1 MGGSLDPY
9 LYAFVIVNSPSR
21 YAILYSAAHG
31 RVLTVK
37 KLSLLVLLLLLIAG
51 AGAGAGYWFLV
62 LEADEDELEQE
73 NRAPQATLA
82 ITPVDGQVLV
92 NETVSFQGHQSS
104 DPDGDPLTYAWEF
117 GDSNSSSGL
126 TVSHAYGA
134 EGAYTVR
141 LTVTDPAGLSD
152 FAETTIAVTEAQV
165 ETFEGDGTVSCQ
177 LTGNCDTQDL
187 PFEVKADAA
196 LASVAWSLDQN
207 GVLNADV
214 TITIYNNTGNS
225 VYNETGQG
233 QGDYST
239 EFSGTDLESLGDWKW
254 EIEAEQGS
262 MDWNVTIRIEY

>member
-1 MGGSLDPY
+1 M
-9 LYAFVIVNSPSR
+9 
-21 YAILYSAAHG
+21 
-31 RVLTVK
+31 K

-62 LEADEDELEQE
+62 LEADEDEPEQE
-73 NRAPQATLA
+73 NRAPQAT
-82 ITPVDGQVLV
+82 ITTNPVDGQVRV

-126 TVSHAYGA
+126 TVSHAYAA
-134 EGAYTVR
+134 EGPYTVR
-141 LTVTDPAGLSD
+141 LTVTDPSGLND
-152 FAETTIAVTEAQV
+152 FAEAVITVTEAQV
-165 ETFEGDGTVSCQ
+165 ETFDGEGTVSCQ
-177 LTGNCDTQDL
+177 ITTGNCDTEDVD
-187 PFEVKADAA
+187 FEVKPEAA
-196 LASVAWSLDQN
+196 LASVDWSLTQN

-239 EFSGTDLESLGDWKW
+239 EFTGTDLESLGDWKW

>member
-31 RVLTVK
+31 RALTVK

-73 NRAPQATLA
+73 NRAPQATIA
-82 ITPVDGQVLV
+82 ITPVDGQVRV

-104 DPDGDPLTYAWEF
+104 DPDGDPLTYHWDF
-117 GDSNSSSGL
+117 GDDDSSSGVS
-126 TVSHAYGA
+126 VSHAYGS
-134 EGAYTVR
+134 EGNYTVK
-141 LTVTDPAGLSD
+141 LTVTDPTGLSD
-152 FAETTIAVTEAQV
+152 FAEKVITVAEPQV
-165 ETFEGDGTVSCQ
+165 ETFYGDGTVSCQ
-177 LTGNCDTQDL
+177 LTGNCDTQDV

-196 LASVAWSLDQN
+196 LASVAWSLEQN